1 MINMIL
7 SFVFSEIFRIFV
19 CCKFMISKE
28 LIMNYVIGQS
38 REQSTLFPMSID
50 DYVAED
56 NIVRFIDAFV
66 NELDMEEL
74 GFKHAKLKSTG
85 RPPYMPS
92 DLMKLY
98 IYSYLNKIRTSR
110 KIEAMWLMKK
120 LTPDHK
126 TISDFRKNNKKALVK
141 VKKLFI
147 LMCKD
152 MGLISSELFG
162 IDGSKFAAVNSNNR
176 NYSKRKLEKLQ
187 AKVSEDI
194 TGYLEML
201 DSNDNQEPNII
212 ETSKIAFEE
221 KLKALQEKQA
231 KYQKLLEQIE
241 ASGDTQISLTD
252 PDSRMMKNQQ
262 NQDMSYNVQLGID
275 SLNKLIVADDVVN
288 EGNDTHQLHSM
299 SEQIKENL
307 EEDSITV
314 VADKGYFTRDE
325 LKKCEENNITAYVP
339 EIKKGHN
346 KKKGMFT
353 DRDFT
358 YNKEND
364 TYRCPGGN
372 IMELRGFQIKD
383 NKELKTYKTSQCKE
397 CKLKEKCTTSKTGR
411 NIYRWVNEE
420 IIDRVRERV
429 SEHPEITDKR
439 KELAEHPFG
448 TMKRAL
454 DFGYF
459 LTKGLESVRAEF
471 SLSVL
476 VYNMKR
482 VLNILGFK
490 KAMEMV
496 MSLPKKMFKHEQK
509 STSKHIFF
517 TKNSII
523 LCFFS

>member
-288 EGNDTHQLHSM
+288 EGNDTHQLQR
-299 SEQIKENL
+299 E
-307 EEDSITV
+307 
-314 VADKGYFTRDE
+314 FR
-325 LKKCEENNITAYVP
+325 
-339 EIKKGHN
+339 
-346 KKKGMFT
+346 
-353 DRDFT
+353 
-358 YNKEND
+358 
-364 TYRCPGGN
+364 
-372 IMELRGFQIKD
+372 RGF
-383 NKELKTYKTSQCKE
+383 
-397 CKLKEKCTTSKTGR
+397 
-411 NIYRWVNEE
+411 
-420 IIDRVRERV
+420 
-429 SEHPEITDKR
+429 
-439 KELAEHPFG
+439 
-448 TMKRAL
+448 
-454 DFGYF
+454 
-459 LTKGLESVRAEF
+459 
-471 SLSVL
+471 
-476 VYNMKR
+476 YNSGSR
-482 VLNILGFK
+482 
-490 KAMEMV
+490 
-496 MSLPKKMFKHEQK
+496 
-509 STSKHIFF
+509 
-517 TKNSII
+517 
-523 LCFFS
+523 